1 MLFNVDTIYA
11 GAREAAAL
19 GNNHEAAE
27 LYLRAAVLIEATGR
41 SIWTD
46 AVFERA
52 LAAEKSLDAGRMT

>member
-27 LYLRAAVLIEATGR
+27 LYLRAAVLIEATDR
-41 SIWTD
+41 PMWAD

-52 LAAEKSLDAGRMT
+52 VAAERTAQVR